1 MLLVLNRPQQHR
13 IGQVVHLRHTP
24 TGRTEQRALRLSR
37 TLDDVF
43 WGPHELS
50 DEFRL
55 VAIEGPLEVRG
66 QKPILYVHTGGQAL
80 LRHPTQDERLV
91 RCLLGVLAE
100 HDDPTGIENPVDIIV
115 AAVHVERVL
124 GQRACAHLH
133 DHGRGFSR
141 RVIVLLRSVGK
152 TLA

>member
-1 MLLVLNRPQQHR
+1 M
-13 IGQVVHLRHTP
+13 
-24 TGRTEQRALRLSR
+24 
-37 TLDDVF
+37 
-43 WGPHELS
+43 
-50 DEFRL
+50 
-55 VAIEGPLEVRG
+55 RG
-66 QKPILYVHTGGQAL
+66 QKPILYVHPGGQAL
-80 LRHPTQDERLV
+80 LRHPPQNERLV
-91 RCLLGVLAE
+91 RGLLGVLTE
-100 HDDPTGIENPVDIIV
+100 HDDPPGIENPVDIIV